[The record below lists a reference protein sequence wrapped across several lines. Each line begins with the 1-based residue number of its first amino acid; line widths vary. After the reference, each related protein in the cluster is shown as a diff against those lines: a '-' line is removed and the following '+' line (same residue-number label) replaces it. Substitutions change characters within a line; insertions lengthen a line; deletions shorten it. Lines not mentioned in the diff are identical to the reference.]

1 MDDSFDNMEA
11 KYNKE
16 GVFMGLRIN
25 TNVASLNAQNNLKI
39 SSDRKEAAL
48 QKMSSGLRI
57 NKAADDAAGLAI
69 SENLKASIRGN
80 QQATRNANDGVSL
93 IQVAE
98 GGMNEVSN
106 ILIRLREL
114 SVQAAS
120 DTIGNTERG
129 FINIEVNQLKEEV
142 GRISNVTRFNDTKLL
157 NGEAGQIEVQ
167 VGTSNNI
174 AEDRLQLDL
183 ANTNVGPDALGIG
196 GLDFS
201 EKSSA
206 QDAMGSIDAA
216 ITSVN
221 ANRANLGAIQNRLQS
236 TISNLAVS
244 SENLAASNSR
254 IRDADLAVESSE
266 LVKQS
271 ILQQSGTS
279 VLAQANMNSQSVLK
293 LIG

>member
-1 MDDSFDNMEA
+1 
-11 KYNKE
+11 
-16 GVFMGLRIN
+16 MGLRIN
-25 TNVASLNAQNNLKI
+25 TNVASINAQNNLKVT
-39 SSDRKEAAL
+39 SERKESAL
-48 QKMSSGLRI
+48 EKLSSGERI

-69 SENLKASIRGN
+69 SENLKAEMRGN
-80 QQATRNANDGVSL
+80 EQATRNANDGVSL

-98 GGMNEVSN
+98 GGMNEISN

-120 DTIGNTERG
+120 DTIGNNERG
-129 FINIEVNQLKEEV
+129 FINIEVQQLKDEI
-142 GRISNVTRFNDTKLL
+142 GRIANVTRFNDTKLL

-174 AEDRLQLDL
+174 MEDRLQLDL
-183 ANTNVGPDALGIG
+183 ANTNVTQDALGVS

-201 EKSSA
+201 EKGSA
-206 QDAMGSIDAA
+206 QDAMATIDTA
-216 ITSVN
+216 IRLVN
-221 ANRANLGAIQNRLQS
+221 ANRANLGALQNRLQS

-244 SENLAASNSR
+244 QENLSASNSR
-254 IRDADLAVESSE
+254 IRDADMAVESSE

-279 VLAQANMNSQSVLK
+279 VLGQANMTTQSVLK

>member
-1 MDDSFDNMEA
+1 
-11 KYNKE
+11 
-16 GVFMGLRIN
+16 
-25 TNVASLNAQNNLKI
+25 
-39 SSDRKEAAL
+39 
-48 QKMSSGLRI
+48 MSSGLRI

-174 AEDRLQLDL
+174 AEDRLRLDL
-183 ANTNVGPDALGIG
+183 ATTNVGPDALGIG
-196 GLDFS
+196 SLDFS
-201 EKSSA
+201 EKAGA
-206 QDAMGSIDAA
+206 QDAMGSIDTA
-216 ITSVN
+216 ITTVN

-244 SENLAASNSR
+244 AENLSASNSR

-279 VLAQANMNSQSVLK
+279 VLAQANMTSQNVLK